1 MGHAPGVVRTLRYRK
16 GFFGRPFSE
25 LTQQVMRGP
34 SPWSV
39 GERELFAAF
48 VSRINQC
55 VFWTKAH
62 SAVAEA
68 ALGDGTARPVLDD
81 YRTAPI
87 DEKLRAILGL
97 LETFTLDPEQLT
109 TSGIRAVLAAGV
121 TREAVR
127 DAFYVA
133 FLFNT
138 YDRLADTLGW
148 ELPDQRYYAKAG
160 QFLLKKG
167 YL

>member
-1 MGHAPGVVRTLRYRK
+1 M
-16 GFFGRPFSE
+16 
-25 LTQQVMRGP
+25 Q
-34 SPWSV
+34 
-39 GERELFAAF
+39 
-48 VSRINQC
+48 
-55 VFWTKAH
+55 
-62 SAVAEA
+62 AV
-68 ALGDGTARPVLDD
+68 LSD

-87 DEKLRAILGL
+87 DQKLRAMLGL
-97 LETFTLDPEQLT
+97 LETFTLHPDQLDA
-109 TSGIRAVLAAGV
+109 SRVRAVLATGV
-121 TREAVR
+121 TREAIR

-148 ELPDQRYYAKAG
+148 ELPDQRYYARAG

>member
-1 MGHAPGVVRTLRYRK
+1 M
-16 GFFGRPFSE
+16 
-25 LTQQVMRGP
+25 
-34 SPWSV
+34 
-39 GERELFAAF
+39 
-48 VSRINQC
+48 
-55 VFWTKAH
+55 
-62 SAVAEA
+62 
-68 ALGDGTARPVLDD
+68 
-81 YRTAPI
+81 
-87 DEKLRAILGL
+87 LGL
-97 LETFTLDPEQLT
+97 LETFTLRPDELNASQ
-109 TSGIRAVLAAGV
+109 IRAVLSTGV

-160 QFLLKKG
+160 QRLLKKG

>member
-1 MGHAPGVVRTLRYRK
+1 M
-16 GFFGRPFSE
+16 
-25 LTQQVMRGP
+25 Q
-34 SPWSV
+34 
-39 GERELFAAF
+39 
-48 VSRINQC
+48 
-55 VFWTKAH
+55 
-62 SAVAEA
+62 
-68 ALGDGTARPVLDD
+68 PVLDD

-87 DEKLRAILGL
+87 DEKLRAMLGL
-97 LETFTLDPEQLT
+97 LETFTLRHEQL
-109 TSGIRAVLAAGV
+109 GPDDVRPVLEAGV
-121 TREAVR
+121 TREAIR

-148 ELPDQRYYAKAG
+148 ELPEDRYYVKAG